1 MTIEIRFVGEDEHE
15 PLIKSVSQ
23 GFGTPMDDDDIL
35 AAFKRPLKNGRSV
48 AGYDGSDIVG
58 GFTVFPLD
66 MNVPEGRRVHTAVV
80 SNVAVL
86 PTHRRRGI
94 LTRMMDC
101 QMRAARERGESVAI
115 LGASESIIYGRY
127 GYGIAAQHER
137 WGIDR
142 VHTAM
147 QFAPTPTGSLRFI
160 NMDGDKEAAQS
171 TLMDVATRAC
181 ADRPAFVPLREEHW
195 GFFMADLELERNGA
209 SAMSFVLYEEDGQA
223 NGYVI
228 YRLRERTVIV
238 IDLMAVTETA
248 YTALWQFCFGI
259 DLRNRIESH
268 SRPVD
273 DPLPWMLADPRRLER
288 APYDGMW
295 LRIVDAP
302 AALEA
307 RDYAVEGRVVF
318 DVVDDFCTW
327 NSGRFALEA
336 GQGGATCKPTTA
348 AADVT
353 LPAASLAAIYMGG
366 AELSVLARASRAE
379 VASPGVAHKVDAMFK
394 TRLRA
399 WWPHEL

>member
-1 MTIEIRFVGEDEHE
+1 MTTEIRFVGEDEYE
-15 PLIKSVSQ
+15 PLIKSVEQ
-23 GFGTPMDDDDIL
+23 GFGTLLDDDDIL
-35 AAFKRPLKNGRSV
+35 AAFKSALIGGRSV
-48 AGYDGSDIVG
+48 AGYDGGDIVG

-66 MNVPEGRRVHTAVV
+66 MNVPEGKRVHTAVV

-101 QMRAARERGESVAI
+101 QMRAAHEHGESVAI

-142 VHTAM
+142 VHTTM
-147 QFAPTPTGSLRFI
+147 QFAPTPTGRLRFI
-160 NMDGDKEAAQS
+160 DKEGAQPM
-171 TLMDVATRAC
+171 LMDVATRAC

-209 SAMSFVLYEEDGQA
+209 SAMNFVLYEEDGQA

-238 IDLMAVTETA
+238 VDLMAVTDTA

-273 DPLPWMLADPRRLER
+273 DPLPRMLADPRRLER
-288 APYDGMW
+288 TPFDGMW
-295 LRIVDAP
+295 LRIVDVP

-318 DVVDDFCTW
+318 DVVDDFCNW

-348 AADVT
+348 APDVT
-353 LPAASLAAIYMGG
+353 LPAASLAAIYLGG
-366 AELSVLARASRAE
+366 TDLSVLARASRAE
-379 VASPGVAHKVDAMFK
+379 IASPQVAQMVDAMFK
-394 TRLRA
+394 ARLKA